1 MGRFGASIYER
12 ALRKTERA
20 GLSEWRAR
28 LLGDLTGKVLEIG
41 AGTGLNLGHYPE
53 TVTRLV
59 LAEPDIHMR
68 RLLEKRVATQPWLF
82 GQISV
87 MDTGAEY
94 LPFPDGV
101 FDAVVSTLVLCSVD
115 DPPSAVSEIRR
126 VLRPGGR
133 LLFIEHVAAEQASR
147 RAVWQGRI
155 EPIWRRVAGNCHVT
169 RDTASVIE
177 DAGLD
182 IEHIDYVRLPKAAPF
197 LRPAVRG
204 YAVRRD

>member
-41 AGTGLNLGHYPE
+41 AGTGLNLEHYPE

-59 LAEPDIHMR
+59 LVEPDIYMR
-68 RLLEKRVATQPWLF
+68 RLLEKRIATHPGRF
-82 GQISV
+82 GQNSV
-87 MDTGAEY
+87 MDAGAEY

-182 IEHIDYVRLPKAAPF
+182 IEHIDHVRLPKAAPF

-204 YAVRRD
+204 YAVRSD

>member
-1 MGRFGASIYER
+1 MRG
-12 ALRKTERA
+12 TERA
-20 GLSEWRAR
+20 GVREWRAR

-41 AGTGLNLGHYPE
+41 AGTGLNLEHYPE

-68 RLLEKRVATQPWLF
+68 KRLERHVETHSRRC

-87 MDTGAEY
+87 MDAGAEY
-94 LPFPDGV
+94 LPFPDRV
-101 FDAVVSTLVLCSVD
+101 FDAVVSTLVLCSVE

-126 VLRPGGR
+126 VLKPGGK
-133 LLFIEHVAAEQASR
+133 LFFIEHVAAEQPSR
-147 RAVWQGRI
+147 RAVWQWRI

-177 DAGLD
+177 DGGLE
-182 IEHIDYVRLPKAAPF
+182 IEHIDDVRLPKAAPF

-204 YAVRRD
+204 YAVRPD